1 MKFEVADEVIAL
13 GVPVVALQ
21 MSGIVNDSSPAG
33 LDEWVEEAI
42 RTASAGENGHA
53 ATLAGFKELHT
64 AVGVRARP
72 APDALRRL
80 AQKSRFP
87 RINPLVDAYNALSLA
102 TGLALGAHDT
112 AAIEGG
118 VELRLSTGAERFL
131 PLMAKE
137 GVPVEPG
144 QYVYVDGADDV
155 LCWLEVRQGDKT
167 KVTGKT
173 TSCLFVIQGNPHTP
187 SELLV
192 DVQAELG
199 QRISRFCGGE
209 VEAATLWDAD
219 GSRAL

>member
-1 MKFEVADEVIAL
+1 MRFEVADEVTAL
-13 GVPVVALQ
+13 GVPVVALR
-21 MSGIVNDSSPAG
+21 MSGIVNDSPPAG
-33 LDEWVEEAI
+33 LDKWVEEGI
-42 RTASAGENGHA
+42 RAAGAGENGHST
-53 ATLAGFKELHT
+53 TLAGFKELHA

-72 APDALRRL
+72 APDALLRL
-80 AQKSRFP
+80 ARKSRFP

-131 PLMAKE
+131 PLGAGE
-137 GVPVEPG
+137 EIPVEPG

-167 KVTGKT
+167 KVTEET
-173 TSCLFVIQGNPHTP
+173 TDCLFVIQGNPSTP

-192 DVQAELG
+192 DAQAELG
-199 QRISRFCGGE
+199 RRIARFCAGR